1 MATKINIR
9 TLLEAGCHFGHQ
21 TRRWNPK
28 MKPFIFGERNGIYIL
43 DLKQTI
49 LDADQAYTFVK
60 NVAKGGNVLFV
71 GTKKQAQEA
80 VKNAAERANMP
91 YINQRWLGGMLTN
104 FVTIRSRINRME
116 ELEAMVEDGR
126 MAVLPKKEQAVLG
139 KELTKLQTNLG
150 GARDMKGLPQAL
162 FVIDTKREENA
173 IKEAQR
179 LNIPVVALID
189 TNSDPDEVEYGI
201 PCNDDAISAV
211 TLMCELMADACL
223 AGSGKEQVS
232 EAEMA
237 AEPKAEQ
244 ISLSSFFFISLKGTT
259 MAQITAAMVKQLR
272 EMTDSPMMECKK
284 ALVEAD
290 GDMDTAVDVLR
301 KNGLAK
307 AAKKAGRET
316 NEGAVA
322 AFVSEDGKSGALLE
336 LSCETDFVG
345 SNAKFTGFASKVAE
359 VVATTEPADV
369 DALLEMPMGEE
380 TVSSELTEMI
390 HIMGEN
396 MKISRFAARKAENGA
411 LASYIHMGGK
421 IGVLVEFAFEKAET
435 AQAES
440 FKTFAHDVALQV
452 AAVAPICATRDQVP
466 AETVEHEK
474 QIYMAQ
480 AAESGKPEAI
490 QEKMAVGRLE
500 KFYKQSVL
508 TEQEFIKDS
517 SLTIKKYAEQVSK
530 ELGDTITVVAFD
542 RLVRGE

>member
-1 MATKINIR
+1 
-9 TLLEAGCHFGHQ
+9 
-21 TRRWNPK
+21 
-28 MKPFIFGERNGIYIL
+28 
-43 DLKQTI
+43 
-49 LDADQAYTFVK
+49 
-60 NVAKGGNVLFV
+60 
-71 GTKKQAQEA
+71 
-80 VKNAAERANMP
+80 
-91 YINQRWLGGMLTN
+91 
-104 FVTIRSRINRME
+104 
-116 ELEAMVEDGR
+116 
-126 MAVLPKKEQAVLG
+126 
-139 KELTKLQTNLG
+139 
-150 GARDMKGLPQAL
+150 
-162 FVIDTKREENA
+162 
-173 IKEAQR
+173 
-179 LNIPVVALID
+179 
-189 TNSDPDEVEYGI
+189 
-201 PCNDDAISAV
+201 
-211 TLMCELMADACL
+211 
-223 AGSGKEQVS
+223 
-232 EAEMA
+232 
-237 AEPKAEQ
+237 
-244 ISLSSFFFISLKGTT
+244 

-290 GDMDTAVDVLR
+290 GDMDAAVDVLR

-322 AFVSEDGKSGALLE
+322 AFVSEDGKTGALLE

-369 DALLEMPMGEE
+369 DALLEKPMGEE

-480 AAESGKPEAI
+480 AAESGKPENI
-490 QEKMAVGRLE
+490 QEKIATGRLE
-500 KFYKQSVL
+500 KFYKESCL
-508 TEQEFIKDS
+508 TEQAFVKNPDQNVTDYVNEVAKK
-517 SLTIKKYAEQVSK
+517 LGGTIKVTGFKRFM
-530 ELGDTITVVAFD
+530 LG
-542 RLVRGE
+542 E

>member
-1 MATKINIR
+1 
-9 TLLEAGCHFGHQ
+9 
-21 TRRWNPK
+21 
-28 MKPFIFGERNGIYIL
+28 
-43 DLKQTI
+43 
-49 LDADQAYTFVK
+49 
-60 NVAKGGNVLFV
+60 
-71 GTKKQAQEA
+71 
-80 VKNAAERANMP
+80 
-91 YINQRWLGGMLTN
+91 
-104 FVTIRSRINRME
+104 
-116 ELEAMVEDGR
+116 
-126 MAVLPKKEQAVLG
+126 
-139 KELTKLQTNLG
+139 
-150 GARDMKGLPQAL
+150 
-162 FVIDTKREENA
+162 
-173 IKEAQR
+173 
-179 LNIPVVALID
+179 
-189 TNSDPDEVEYGI
+189 
-201 PCNDDAISAV
+201 
-211 TLMCELMADACL
+211 
-223 AGSGKEQVS
+223 
-232 EAEMA
+232 
-237 AEPKAEQ
+237 
-244 ISLSSFFFISLKGTT
+244 

-290 GDMDTAVDVLR
+290 GDMDAAVDVLR

-322 AFVSEDGKSGALLE
+322 AFVSEDGKTGALLE

-369 DALLEMPMGEE
+369 DALLEKPMGEE

-435 AQAES
+435 AQADS

-490 QEKMAVGRLE
+490 QEKIATGRLE
-500 KFYKQSVL
+500 KFYKENCL
-508 TEQEFIKDS
+508 TEQEFVKNSDQTIQQYTDATAKQ
-517 SLTIKKYAEQVSK
+517 LGGTIKVVNFVRFA
-530 ELGDTITVVAFD
+530 LG
-542 RLVRGE
+542 E

>member
-1 MATKINIR
+1 
-9 TLLEAGCHFGHQ
+9 
-21 TRRWNPK
+21 
-28 MKPFIFGERNGIYIL
+28 
-43 DLKQTI
+43 
-49 LDADQAYTFVK
+49 
-60 NVAKGGNVLFV
+60 
-71 GTKKQAQEA
+71 
-80 VKNAAERANMP
+80 
-91 YINQRWLGGMLTN
+91 
-104 FVTIRSRINRME
+104 
-116 ELEAMVEDGR
+116 
-126 MAVLPKKEQAVLG
+126 
-139 KELTKLQTNLG
+139 
-150 GARDMKGLPQAL
+150 
-162 FVIDTKREENA
+162 
-173 IKEAQR
+173 
-179 LNIPVVALID
+179 
-189 TNSDPDEVEYGI
+189 
-201 PCNDDAISAV
+201 
-211 TLMCELMADACL
+211 
-223 AGSGKEQVS
+223 
-232 EAEMA
+232 
-237 AEPKAEQ
+237 
-244 ISLSSFFFISLKGTT
+244 

-290 GDMDTAVDVLR
+290 GDMDAAVDVLR

-322 AFVSEDGKSGALLE
+322 AFVSEDGKTGALLE

-345 SNAKFTGFASKVAE
+345 SNAKFTGFASKVA
-359 VVATTEPADV
+359 
-369 DALLEMPMGEE
+369 LLEKPMGEE